1 MIVTTRLFDA
11 LCGSVYVP
19 HHVDDARAAWRLVSR
34 AARVGAG
41 EMWAFVST
49 PQAPQTSLVWIP
61 SIGLFVGAIR
71 VR

>member
-1 MIVTTRLFDA
+1 MTVTTRLFDA

-19 HHVDDARAAWRLVSR
+19 HYVDDARAAWRLVSR

-41 EMWAFVST
+41 ETWTFVCT
-49 PQAPQTSLVWIP
+49 PQASQTSLAWIP
-61 SIGLFVGAIR
+61 GIGLCVGSIR